1 MKVFKFKLSTRIGST
16 AHMWLVAKAA
26 ASQARRDMEAITRA
40 LIADA
45 PRNVRDRIAQLEAE
59 LKAAEATAKVYEP
72 DLRDLPSR
80 LPCRAGRRLSRARL
94 SQRSGDLASQGQLGS
109 RAGGLGGA
117 GPLAP

>member
-72 DLRDLPSR
+72 KRKPCEPNLRDLPHGSHVVPGVGSVER
-80 LPCRAGRRLSRARL
+80 GFRSEAETLRAKVN
-94 SQRSGDLASQGQLGS
+94 
-109 RAGGLGGA
+109 
-117 GPLAP
+117 

>member
-26 ASQARRDMEAITRA
+26 ASQARRDIEAITRA

-109 RAGGLGGA
+109 RAGGLGDA